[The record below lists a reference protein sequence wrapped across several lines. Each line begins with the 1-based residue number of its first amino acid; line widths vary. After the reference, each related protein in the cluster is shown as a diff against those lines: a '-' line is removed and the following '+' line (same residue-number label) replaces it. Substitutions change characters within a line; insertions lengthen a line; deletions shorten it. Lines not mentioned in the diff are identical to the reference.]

1 MTLDGYSV
9 AYVTKVP
16 GNLHCALCRT
26 VLDKPVQASC
36 GDRFHQPCF
45 KSLFRECENPI
56 CPTCKEKLDKRISY
70 RDVFADKELMEL
82 EVFCC
87 MKPAGCDWSG
97 EHRLLQKHID
107 TCSYTLVACS
117 NPGCLAEVTK
127 SELQQHV
134 DIFCDFRFVN
144 CPYCNETMTAKE
156 LTDHIS
162 SCLKAPVICPNE
174 CEDGKTMNR
183 ENLASHMEI
192 CPKKVVT
199 CNIVGCN
206 FKGQQHEL
214 NAHAEASLPLH
225 LSCLGDCMK
234 QLQLE
239 VKDFDC
245 KIDDKIKDQIQSLK
259 KPAVHDSMSSDSEQK
274 LSALEDQ
281 LREFESRQTF
291 MQQKTIAACYES
303 VDNIQKQFKTK
314 VDLLDQHMRLMT
326 EKCIKFEETISMQD
340 VRMKQLESEL
350 SQYRLNGGTNVGLQQ
365 QFRAQDRVL
374 ASHDMKLAE
383 HGLRLDMID
392 CKNTN
397 GVLLWKITDIRRRR
411 IDAVSGKT
419 PSIYSQPFYTS
430 PNGYKMCAR
439 LYLNGDGMGR
449 GTHLSLFFV
458 IMRGEY
464 DSLLPWP
471 FRQKVTLIL
480 TDQQGGNHVSDTF
493 RPDPTSL
500 SFQRPRNEMNVASG
514 CPLFVLLATLDSN
527 GYVKDDTL
535 FIKIA
540 VDLTNVIRPDA
551 S

>member
-1 MTLDGYSV
+1 M
-9 AYVTKVP
+9 
-16 GNLHCALCRT
+16 
-26 VLDKPVQASC
+26 
-36 GDRFHQPCF
+36 
-45 KSLFRECENPI
+45 
-56 CPTCKEKLDKRISY
+56 
-70 RDVFADKELMEL
+70 
-82 EVFCC
+82 
-87 MKPAGCDWSG
+87 
-97 EHRLLQKHID
+97 
-107 TCSYTLVACS
+107 
-117 NPGCLAEVTK
+117 
-127 SELQQHV
+127 
-134 DIFCDFRFVN
+134 
-144 CPYCNETMTAKE
+144 
-156 LTDHIS
+156 
-162 SCLKAPVICPNE
+162 
-174 CEDGKTMNR
+174 
-183 ENLASHMEI
+183 
-192 CPKKVVT
+192 
-199 CNIVGCN
+199 
-206 FKGQQHEL
+206 
-214 NAHAEASLPLH
+214 
-225 LSCLGDCMK
+225 
-234 QLQLE
+234 
-239 VKDFDC
+239 KDFDC
-245 KIDDKIKDQIQSLK
+245 KTDDKIKDQIQSLK

-281 LREFESRQTF
+281 LRELESRQTV

-350 SQYRLNGGTNVGLQQ
+350 SQYRLNGGTNVGLHQ
-365 QFRAQDRVL
+365 QFTAQDRVL

-397 GVLLWKITDIRRRR
+397 GVLLWKITDMRRRR
-411 IDAVSGKT
+411 RDAVSGKT
-419 PSIYSQPFYTS
+419 PSVYSQPFYTS

-471 FRQKVTLIL
+471 FRQKVTLVLI
-480 TDQQGGNHVSDTF
+480 DQQGGSHVSDTF
-493 RPDPTSL
+493 RPDPTSS

-514 CPLFVLLATLDSN
+514 CPLFVPLATLDSN

-540 VDLTNVIRPDA
+540 VDITNVIRPDA